1 MFGLEFLEVC
11 MPTTTPARRM
21 IPRMKFWNAGA
32 AAICWQTFTISA
44 EPKDTEQGVGGNGGL
59 FSAGYVFTVV

>member
-1 MFGLEFLEVC
+1 
-11 MPTTTPARRM
+11 
-21 IPRMKFWNAGA
+21 MKFWNAGA

-59 FSAGYVFTVV
+59 CVYRGVRHGFDELGLDVI